1 MTRGIKNIPKRFIAF
16 QFLILS
22 LISSCTQTV
31 NRQTVDKQ
39 KTATTELTISAAASM
54 QDVLTDI
61 EDLYTQQHP
70 QVKIAL
76 NFGSSG
82 SLENQIEQGAP
93 IDIFISA
100 APKQM
105 NDLEAKKLLL
115 AKTRQDLVRNQM
127 VLIVPLDNQSIVDF
141 ADLAKEST
149 KQIALG
155 EPTSVPAGQYAEEI
169 LTNLNIID
177 AVRLKSVYGKDV
189 RQVLSYVETG
199 NVDAGIVYRTD
210 AESSKQVKTV
220 AIALPQTHSPIIYP
234 VAIIKDSNH
243 PQAAQQM
250 LQFLFSPKAQ
260 AIFKQYGFV
269 SINNKQLTTEDT
281 SFCFT

>member
-1 MTRGIKNIPKRFIAF
+1 MTRGIKNIPKKFIAF

-22 LISSCTQTV
+22 LISSCTPTV
-31 NRQTVDKQ
+31 NRQTADKQ
-39 KTATTELTISAAASM
+39 KTPTTTELTISAAASM

-61 EDLYTQQHP
+61 ENLYTQQHP

-115 AKTRQDLVRNQM
+115 AKTRQDLVGNQM
-127 VLIVPLDNQSIVDF
+127 VLIVPPDNQSIVDF

-177 AVRLKSVYGKDV
+177 AVRPKSVYGKDV

-210 AESSKQVKTV
+210 AESSKQVKIV
-220 AIALPQTHSPIIYP
+220 ATALPKSHSPIIYP
-234 VAIIKDSNH
+234 VAVIKDGKH
-243 PQAAQQM
+243 LQAAQQM

-269 SINNKQLTTEDT
+269 SINNKL
-281 SFCFT
+281 

>member
-1 MTRGIKNIPKRFIAF
+1 MLTKRIKNIPKKFIVF
-16 QFLILS
+16 QLLILS
-22 LISSCTQTV
+22 LVSSCTQTV

-39 KTATTELTISAAASM
+39 QTPATTELTISAAASM

-100 APKQM
+100 APKQI

-115 AKTRQDLVRNQM
+115 ATTRQDLVANQM
-127 VLIVPLDNQSIVDF
+127 VLIVRPDNQSIVDF

-177 AVRLKSVYGKDV
+177 AVRPKSVYGKDV

-210 AESSKQVKTV
+210 AESSKQVKIV
-220 AIALPQTHSPIIYP
+220 ATAPEKSHSPIIYP
-234 VAIIKDSNH
+234 VAVIKDSNH
-243 PQAAQQM
+243 PQAAEQM
-250 LQFLFSPKAQ
+250 LQFLFSPEAQ

-269 SINNKQLTTEDT
+269 SINN
-281 SFCFT
+281 

>member
-22 LISSCTQTV
+22 LISSCTPTV

-39 KTATTELTISAAASM
+39 KTPATTELTISAAASM

-70 QVKIAL
+70 QIKIAL

-115 AKTRQDLVRNQM
+115 TKTRQDLVRNQM
-127 VLIVPLDNQSIVDF
+127 VLIVPPDNQSIADF

-169 LTNLNIID
+169 LTNLNIIA
-177 AVRLKSVYGKDV
+177 AVRPKSVYGKDV

-220 AIALPQTHSPIIYP
+220 AIALPKSHSPIIYP
-234 VAIIKDSNH
+234 VAVIKDSKH
-243 PQAAQQM
+243 PHAAQQM

-269 SINNKQLTTEDT
+269 SINN
-281 SFCFT
+281 